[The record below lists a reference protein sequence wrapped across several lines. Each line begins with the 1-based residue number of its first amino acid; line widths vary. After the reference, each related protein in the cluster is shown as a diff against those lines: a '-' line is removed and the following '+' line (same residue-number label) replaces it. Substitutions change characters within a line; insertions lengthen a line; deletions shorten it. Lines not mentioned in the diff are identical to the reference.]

1 MLTLPDRQWGAVCP
15 FAQPPPIRGAE
26 GTADCSSIA
35 AEHLFSFLNE
45 LTVGP
50 GRGEPGFV
58 HSSDDIKARARIRD
72 AAMLRF
78 GRDGFAGTPVR
89 RIAAD
94 AKVSAALVV
103 HHFGSKQGLIEACDD
118 HAMAAAREAGENG
131 TTLSYLARAMVERP
145 VETAAM
151 FDEMVAVT
159 ERTLAERGARPAAD
173 PRLRA
178 VVLVCME
185 LGGFALHN
193 QLGRHLGV
201 DPFGPDGMERL
212 GAAMG
217 EVLMGGLFD
226 GERGSA

>member
-1 MLTLPDRQWGAVCP
+1 M
-15 FAQPPPIRGAE
+15 AE
-26 GTADCSSIA
+26 R
-35 AEHLFSFLNE
+35 LFNFLNK

-50 GRGEPGFV
+50 GRGEPGV
-58 HSSDDIKARARIRD
+58 MHSSDDLKARARIRD
-72 AAMLRF
+72 AALLRF

-103 HHFGSKQGLIEACDD
+103 HHYGSKQGLIEACDA
-118 HAMAAAREAGENG
+118 HAMAAAREAEDNG
-131 TTLSYLARAMVERP
+131 PTLSYLARAMVERP
-145 VETAAM
+145 AETAEM

-159 ERTLAERGARPAAD
+159 ERTLAERGARPVDD

-201 DPFGPDGMERL
+201 DPFGPDGLERL
-212 GAAMG
+212 GVVIA
-217 EVLMGGLFD
+217 EVLMGGLFE
-226 GERGSA
+226 GGTA